1 MKKVKEE
8 EMGRNE
14 DKVKEK
20 KGGEIENVLLYTTT
34 KELWRYEKKEREEKK
49 KGKLF
54 CNIHSHRAVM
64 KR

>member
-49 KGKLF
+49 GNCFVIFTVAGQL
-54 CNIHSHRAVM
+54 
-64 KR
+64 

>member
-49 KGKLF
+49 REIVL
-54 CNIHSHRAVM
+54 
-64 KR
+64 

>member
-14 DKVKEK
+14 DKVKKK

-49 KGKLF
+49 GNCFVIFTVAGQL
-54 CNIHSHRAVM
+54 
-64 KR
+64 